1 LIEVRTFTLQGRKRV
16 IAGHLGVLAV
26 LTSLGLLLNERVW
39 LHGRMATLTLS
50 QRGDVAEQLWFL
62 GVIPHLVFSGHSILH
77 TDLAYAGSGG
87 VNLMANTSLVG
98 PALLLSGLTW
108 LSGPVLALNVG
119 LLLAPVLSGW
129 AMYALLTR
137 FTSSFLIATF
147 GAVSF
152 GFCPAL
158 LSHLRLAHFQLTFAL
173 VLPLLGL
180 LAVDLLRGHRSPKRT
195 GLLAGLA
202 LVVQYA
208 IGAEMLAIESLA
220 AVALFVAA
228 MLVDRKSCAAWLR
241 LGLKAVPYTLAVA
254 VPLLCVPV
262 AYELFGP
269 RHFSGPPWA
278 NTAEGGG
285 LLDFIEPWHPHEIL
299 GWLTAVFGNLGP
311 QGAPINFVGVGVA
324 ACLLALW
331 IFLRRDRQ
339 IRMLLIAIGML
350 MVLNLGKALTL
361 RQGAHHW
368 ALPWMPWRLFV
379 HVPVLQQL
387 TVSRLA
393 FATDALI
400 VVALCLGLCRLHDY
414 LTTRRKYRREA
425 VVSLLL
431 AVVAVVLV
439 PVVVGQS
446 FPLTVSSAGTPPP
459 WVVQFGKHAASSERV
474 LFLPYPSTPPGL
486 SSPLAWQATAKF
498 SYSILGGYLAV
509 PAEPGSKSAFLVKPG
524 GEEGALL
531 ALGTDL
537 TQPLP
542 TNKTLQLV
550 ASAITH
556 RHPTTIV
563 VVPTNSGGQAI
574 AAAMTALLGR
584 PPGVHGRVL
593 VWRGVTSATF
603 HPGDAARVARCVG
616 QASPLQLRSAS
627 LCVVR
632 DASSKN

>member
-1 LIEVRTFTLQGRKRV
+1 LIEVRTLTLQGRKRA

-26 LTSLGLLLNERVW
+26 LTSLGLLLNEKVW
-39 LHGRMATLTLS
+39 LHGRMATQTLS

-87 VNLMANTSLVG
+87 VNLMANTSLTG
-98 PALLLSGLTW
+98 PALLLSGFTW

-137 FTSSFLIATF
+137 FTTSFLIATF

-173 VLPLLGL
+173 VLPLFGL

-202 LVVQYA
+202 LVVQYS
-208 IGAEMLAIESLA
+208 IGAEMLVIESLTA
-220 AVALFVAA
+220 ATLLAA
-228 MLVDRKSCAAWLR
+228 AQIVDRKACVAWMR
-241 LGLKAVPYTLAVA
+241 LGLKAVPYALVVA
-254 VPLLCVPV
+254 VPLLCIPI

-269 RHFSGPPWA
+269 RHFSGPPWV

-285 LLDFIEPWHPHEIL
+285 LLDLIEPRHPHEIL
-299 GWLTAVFGNLGP
+299 SWLTAVFGNLGP
-311 QGAPINFVGVGVA
+311 QGAPINFVGVGVV
-324 ACLLALW
+324 ACLLALL

-339 IRMLLIAIGML
+339 IRILLIAIGL
-350 MVLNLGKALTL
+350 LVVLNLGKALTL
-361 RQGAHHW
+361 RQGAHHSV
-368 ALPWMPWRLFV
+368 LPWMPWRLFV
-379 HVPVLQQL
+379 NVPVLQQF

-400 VVALCLGLCRLHDY
+400 VVALCLGLCRLYDY
-414 LTTRRKYRREA
+414 LTARREYRRG
-425 VVSLLL
+425 VVMSLLL
-431 AVVAVVLV
+431 AVMAVAIV
-439 PVVVGQS
+439 PVVVGQA
-446 FPLTVSSAGTPPP
+446 FPLTVSSAGAAPP
-459 WVVQFGKHAASSERV
+459 WVVEFGKHAGPSERV

-509 PAEPGSKSAFLVKPG
+509 PADPGSKSAFVVKPG
-524 GEEGALL
+524 GQEGALL
-531 ALGTDL
+531 ALGTELD
-537 TQPLP
+537 QPLP

-550 ASAITH
+550 ASAITR

-563 VVPTNSGGQAI
+563 VVPTYSGGQTI

-593 VWRGVTSATF
+593 VWKDVTSATF
-603 HPGDAARVARCVG
+603 HPGDAARVARCVR
-616 QASPLQLRSAS
+616 QASPFQLRSAS
-627 LCVVR
+627 LCVLR
-632 DASSKN
+632 SALAKG